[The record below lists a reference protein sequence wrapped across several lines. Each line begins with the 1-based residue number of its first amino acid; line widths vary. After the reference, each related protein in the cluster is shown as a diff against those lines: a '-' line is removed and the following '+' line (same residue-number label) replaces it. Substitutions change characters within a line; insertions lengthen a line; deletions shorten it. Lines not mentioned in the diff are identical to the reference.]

1 MKIHGI
7 NVFFRAVGSLQIR
20 YRWHLLVFT
29 VVLAGIGISGIM
41 HVKSANSRDS
51 WFSGGEA
58 IKIATDKFEQQFGNN
73 EVIGLLIESDD
84 VFHPEVLSMIKA
96 IGDELLEKV
105 PYADEVTSLTDIEIS
120 VGTEEGMNV
129 INPFEDGIPESP
141 EKIEEARR
149 LILSKKSLVNKI
161 VSDDCTETWLSLALH
176 EYPEEKEWKK
186 NSNKDPM
193 FQSGEAAM
201 AVVTDPK
208 WKSDRY
214 TIKPAGLPYTETEE
228 RDYFGKEA
236 MVRVLSGFVLMI
248 LVLAILLRS
257 FRGVFVPVFTTVFGI
272 ITVFGIM
279 GRSGIEVDANF
290 VTLPVLLGM
299 ALSVGYSVHLVNA
312 FKRLFRITGKR
323 TESIISAVEETGWPI
338 LFTVLTTIG
347 SVMSFATTGIPA
359 IGWLGFT
366 SAAVVFA
373 VYLFVI
379 VLTPVLMSFGG
390 DKKTDTVYIDNKK
403 QDDKLMDGLGRFVL
417 GNKTAILIVSTI
429 FIAVLSAGI
438 MKLSVNMDSFKF
450 MGLRVPYIKRVHEV
464 VNSRLG
470 AYLSYDI
477 TISYSEKDAIKN
489 PVVMKKFEKLLDFV
503 GSFELTKKDK
513 GVANVFSVL
522 DILKEMN
529 QTFHKDSVSR
539 YSVPDKR
546 DLIVQLLF
554 LYEISGG
561 TKTFRWIDEDYSML
575 RAQVNISR
583 FEANEIVRELALIKA
598 FGEKNFPGAEVAII
612 GSAVQFAEMNKK
624 IVMGELKSMFTALAT
639 ICVLLIAVFGSLKTG
654 LIGMIP
660 NVAPLVV
667 LGGFMGY
674 CGIHLDMMTMTIMP
688 MLLGI
693 AVDDTIHMINHIKYE
708 FERSGNYRTA
718 VMDSLN
724 KVGKTLLM
732 TTVVLSA
739 TFSMYMFSSIAAL
752 MRIGL
757 LASMGLIVALIADYL
772 LTPLLIYITRPFGK
786 ERNN

>member
-1 MKIHGI
+1 MKIHSI
-7 NVFFRAVGSLQIR
+7 NLFFRAVGSLQIR
-20 YRWHLLVFT
+20 YRWWFLACTLI
-29 VVLAGIGISGIM
+29 LAGIGISGIM
-41 HVKSANSRDS
+41 RVKSANSRDS
-51 WFSGGEA
+51 WFSGNEA
-58 IKIATDKFEQQFGNN
+58 IKIATDRFEQQFGNN
-73 EVIGLLIESDD
+73 EVIGLLIQSDD

-96 IGDELLEKV
+96 IGDELREKV
-105 PYADEVTSLTDIEIS
+105 PYADEVTSLTDIELSI
-120 VGTEEGMNV
+120 GTEEGMRV
-129 INPFEDGIPESP
+129 INPFEDGIPDSP

-176 EYPEEKEWKK
+176 EYPEENAWKEK
-186 NSNKDPM
+186 SDKDPM
-193 FQSGEAAM
+193 FQSGEAAI

-214 TIKPAGLPYTETEE
+214 TIKPAGMPYTETEE
-228 RDYFGKEA
+228 RDYFGREA

-248 LVLAILLRS
+248 LVLAVLLRS
-257 FRGVFVPVFTTVFGI
+257 FRGVFVPVFTTIVGV

-279 GRSGIEVDANF
+279 GWLKIDIDANF

-323 TESIISAVEETGWPI
+323 REAIISAVEETGWPI
-338 LFTVLTTIG
+338 LFTALTTIG
-347 SVMSFATTGIPA
+347 SVMSFGTTGIPA

-379 VLTPVLMSFGG
+379 VLIPVLMSFGK
-390 DKKTDTVYIDNKK
+390 DKKTDSTATVDNVQTDKLMNRLGNFVIDNKAA
-403 QDDKLMDGLGRFVL
+403 V
-417 GNKTAILIVSTI
+417 LIVSILT
-429 FIAVLSAGI
+429 AVVLSAGI

-450 MGLRVPYIKRVHEV
+450 MGLKVPYIKRVHDV

-477 TISYSEKDAIKN
+477 TVSYKEKDAIKN
-489 PVVMKKFEKLLDFV
+489 PSVMKKFGELLDFV

-529 QTFHKDSVSR
+529 QTFHGDSVSR
-539 YSVPDKR
+539 YCVPDEQ

-575 RAQVNISR
+575 RAQVNISG
-583 FEANEIVRELALIKA
+583 FEANEIVRELAQIRA
-598 FGEKNFPGAEVAII
+598 FGEKNFPGAEVAIV

-624 IVMGELKSMFTALAT
+624 IVIGELKSMFTALVT

-660 NVAPLVV
+660 NVAPLIV
-667 LGGFMGY
+667 LGGLMGY

-693 AVDDTIHMINHIKYE
+693 AVDDTIHLINHIKYE

-718 VMDSLN
+718 VLDSLD

-732 TTVVLSA
+732 TTVILSA
-739 TFSMYMFSSIAAL
+739 TFAMYMFSPIAAL

-772 LTPLLIYITRPFGK
+772 LTPLLIFLTRPFGR
-786 ERNN
+786 ERNG